1 MSDIIRLLP
10 DHVANQIAAGE
21 VVQRPASVV
30 KELLENAIDAGA
42 TDVQLIVKDAG
53 KTLIQVIDN
62 GKGMSMIDARMAFER
77 HATSKIAQA
86 DDLFNLETKGFRG
99 EALASIAAI
108 SHVTLKTKPTDEDLG
123 TELKI
128 EGSKVIS
135 QEPCV
140 TPQGSM
146 ITVAHLFYNIP
157 ARRKFLKSDAVEL
170 RNVTDE
176 FHRVAMAH
184 PQVTMK
190 FTHNGTPL
198 FNLPQGNYRQRIV
211 NIMGAKTNE
220 KLIAVN
226 EETEIVNIQG
236 FIGKPEFARK
246 TKGLQYFFVNDR
258 FIRHNYLN
266 HAVTSAYE
274 GLLKNGCNPSYFIYL
289 DVPKDSVDINI
300 HPTKTEVK
308 FDDEHSLYA
317 IVRAS
322 VKHALGQFQVNAI
335 DFQKDTEYELPYEQ
349 AVHKTPS
356 VPKIEVDRNFNP
368 FREAG
373 SGSVSRPANTS
384 NQNFSWKKEKSAP
397 WESLYAATT
406 DSLLIEEE
414 DEQEHESLFHKEDA
428 GSNNIFQLQRK
439 YIISTLQSG
448 LLVVYQQRAHE
459 RILFEQL
466 LKQLSVQN
474 SVSQQLLFP
483 IKINRS
489 RDEVSILK
497 NLKEELEHIGF
508 LFKTLE
514 DNIIEI
520 EGLPLELKEK
530 DVTTV
535 LDAIIASREQE
546 LPEDAFSKN
555 HYLALAMSRSMSVKS
570 GETLNKE
577 AMEHMINQLF
587 SCEEPTMTP
596 SGKKVFVK
604 ITGDNLNSKFN

>member
-42 TDVQLIVKDAG
+42 TEVQLIVKDAG

-62 GKGMSMIDARMAFER
+62 GKGMSMMDSRMAFER
-77 HATSKIAQA
+77 HATSKISQA
-86 DDLFNLETKGFRG
+86 EDLFNLHTKGFRG

-108 SHVTLKTKPTDEDLG
+108 SHVVVKTKQSGEDLG
-123 TELKI
+123 NELKI
-128 EGSKVIS
+128 EGSKVVL

-140 TPQGSM
+140 TPKGTMMS
-146 ITVAHLFYNIP
+146 VANLFYNIP

-184 PQVTMK
+184 PAVAIK
-190 FTHNGTPL
+190 FSHNGTYL
-198 FNLPQGNYRQRIV
+198 FDLPSGNYRQRIV

-226 EETEIVNIQG
+226 EETEIVSIHG

-246 TKGLQYFFVNDR
+246 TRGAQYFFVNDR
-258 FIRHNYLN
+258 YIRHNYLN
-266 HAVTSAYE
+266 HAVSSAYE
-274 GLLKNGCNPSYFIYL
+274 GLLNNGANPSYFLYL
-289 DVPKDSVDINI
+289 TVPKDSVDINI

-317 IVRAS
+317 IIRAS
-322 VKHALGQFQVNAI
+322 VKHALGQFHVNAI
-335 DFQKDTEYELPYEQ
+335 DFQKETEYELPYDL
-349 AVHKTPS
+349 AVNNSPS

-368 FREAG
+368 FRE
-373 SGSVSRPANTS
+373 SGTAPSSPHSNNSRDQFA
-384 NQNFSWKKEKSAP
+384 WKQQKPAP
-397 WESLYAATT
+397 WEALYAGTNA
-406 DSLLIEEE
+406 SSIIV
-414 DEQEHESLFHKEDA
+414 EQEEVQHESLFDSEDA
-428 GSNNIFQLQRK
+428 STNNIFQLQRK
-439 YIISTLQSG
+439 FIVSTLQSG

-489 RDEVSILK
+489 RDEVVILK
-497 NLKEELEHIGF
+497 NLQRELEQIGF
-508 LFKTLE
+508 LFKNLHE
-514 DNIIEI
+514 NIIEI

-530 DVTTV
+530 DVTNV
-535 LDAIIASREQE
+535 LDAIINSQQQE
-546 LPEDAFSKN
+546 VPEKTFSKT
-555 HYLALAMSRSMSVKS
+555 HHLALAMSHGMSVKS
-570 GETLNKE
+570 GEILQKD
-577 AMEHMINQLF
+577 AMEHIINQLF
-587 SCEEPTMTP
+587 SCEEPTLTP

-604 ITGDNLNSKFN
+604 ITGENLNSKFN